1 MSSQKAF
8 SIAELL
14 ASHNLPCKLWR
25 TSDGVWHVKCVDRI
39 NTEGVNKYNEL
50 FGDMK

>member
-1 MSSQKAF
+1 MSQIKAF

-14 ASHNLPCKLWR
+14 ASHKIACKLYR
-25 TSDGVWHVKCVDRI
+25 TSDGVWHVRCVEA
-39 NTEGVNKYNEL
+39 NTQGVNKWNEL

>member
-1 MSSQKAF
+1 MSQMKAF

-25 TSDGVWHVKCVDRI
+25 TSDGVWHVKACGDNV
-39 NTEGVNKYNEL
+39 KWNEL
-50 FGDMK
+50 FGDVK

>member
-1 MSSQKAF
+1 MTSEKAF

-14 ASHNLPCKLWR
+14 ASHKLPCKLYR
-25 TSDGVWHVKCVDRI
+25 TSDGVWHVKCVE
-39 NTEGVNKYNEL
+39 NVKWNEL